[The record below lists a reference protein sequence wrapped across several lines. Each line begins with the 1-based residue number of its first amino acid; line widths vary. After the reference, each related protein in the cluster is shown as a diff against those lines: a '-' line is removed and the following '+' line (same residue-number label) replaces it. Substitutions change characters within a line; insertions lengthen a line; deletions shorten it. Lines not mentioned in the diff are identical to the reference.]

1 MVGNAGE
8 FYVLAELTRRGWTSA
23 MTSRNNRAYDI
34 LAKKGDC
41 SVAIRVKTKTAKSD
55 VFRWNVKKGGTIF
68 LDLSPRNDYCVL
80 VDIPDGETYPIFYVV
95 PTTVIDSWLVADFNK
110 WRDTPGVHGQQHD
123 PTNKIRLF
131 HADDDTSRNSHG
143 YAKKLEQYRSAWQ
156 LLES

>member
-41 SVAIRVKTKTAKSD
+41 SVAIRVKTKTAKST
-55 VFRWNVKKGGTIF
+55 VFRWNAKKDGMIF
-68 LDLSPRNDYCVL
+68 LDLADRNDYCVL
-80 VDIPDGETYPIFYVV
+80 VDIPDGEKYPIFYIV
-95 PTTVIDSWLVADFNK
+95 PTTEINSWLNADFKK
-110 WRDTPGVHGQQHD
+110 WRDTPGARGQQRN

-131 HADDDTSRNSHG
+131 YVDDDTSRNSHG
-143 YAKKLEQYRSAWQ
+143 YTNKLEQYRSAWQ